1 MTQRSF
7 AAGLETSPAVSARY
21 LADLDKEA
29 AALAEKIQQNL
40 GAGRVKEIV
49 VSGYAALLAEVKDRV
64 RSAQYAALRAV
75 NKELV
80 GLYWDI
86 GRLITGKRTG
96 GTWGKAVVENLARD
110 LQTEFPGIQGFSP
123 QNLWRMR
130 QFFETW
136 HGFPKLSPLVREL
149 TWTHNL
155 LILGQCKR
163 PEEREFYL
171 RCCQRT
177 RWSKRELE
185 RQIRNCLF
193 ERAVL
198 SPPKIA
204 PLVRQL
210 HPDAGTVFKDTYL
223 LDFLDLPATHSER
236 QLQKALVANLKQFLI
251 ELGPDFCFAGE
262 QLRLQVGG
270 RDFYLDLL
278 FFHRTLQCL
287 VAFDLKVTQ
296 FEPEHLGK
304 MEFYLEA
311 LDRDY
316 RKAHERPSIGVMLCA
331 SKDHEVVEYALA
343 RSVSPALIAEYQTV
357 LPDKRLLRRKLHEF
371 YQLALPN
378 AAPTPHK
385 RRQSPVP

>member
-1 MTQRSF
+1 MTRAIKKPSRKTKPAKAGALVVVPSRAPAHESSF
-7 AAGLETSPAVSARY
+7 REIVEMI
-21 LADLDKEA
+21 EA
-29 AALAEKIQQNL
+29 ARARAYHAVNNELINLYWRVGEYISRRISGDGWGKNTVVALAEFIRRHEP
-40 GAGRVKEIV
+40 GAR
-49 VSGYAALLAEVKDRV
+49 
-64 RSAQYAALRAV
+64 
-75 NKELV
+75 
-80 GLYWDI
+80 
-86 GRLITGKRTG
+86 
-96 GTWGKAVVENLARD
+96 
-110 LQTEFPGIQGFSP
+110 GFSA

-136 HGFPKLSPLVREL
+136 RGLPKLSPLVREL

-155 LILGQCKR
+155 LIMGQCKR

-171 RCCQRT
+171 RFCQRT
-177 RWSKRELE
+177 HWSKRELE

-204 PLVRQL
+204 PLLREL
-210 HPDAGTVFKDTYL
+210 HPDSGTVFKDTYL

-262 QLRLQVGG
+262 QLRIQVGG

-343 RSVSPALIAEYQTV
+343 RSVSPALIAEYQTA
-357 LPDKRLLRRKLHEF
+357 LPDKQLLRRKLHEF
-371 YQLALPN
+371 YQLALPH
-378 AAPTPHK
+378 AAPSPPKPEIGSHAKEATVPSRIK
-385 RRQSPVP
+385 RKAARP

>member
-1 MTQRSF
+1 MARAMKKPSRKTKPAKTGALVVVPRRAPAHESSFREVVSLIQRARQRAF
-7 AAGLETSPAVSARY
+7 QAVNTE
-21 LADLDKEA
+21 LIDLYWRVGQYISHRISGDGWGKKTVV
-29 AALAEKIQQNL
+29 ALAGFIRRHEP
-40 GAGRVKEIV
+40 GAR
-49 VSGYAALLAEVKDRV
+49 
-64 RSAQYAALRAV
+64 
-75 NKELV
+75 
-80 GLYWDI
+80 
-86 GRLITGKRTG
+86 
-96 GTWGKAVVENLARD
+96 
-110 LQTEFPGIQGFSP
+110 GFSA

-311 LDRDY
+311 LDRDF
-316 RKAHERPSIGVMLCA
+316 RKANERPSIGVMLCA

-343 RSVSPALIAEYQTV
+343 RSVSPQ
-357 LPDKRLLRRKLHEF
+357 LRM
-371 YQLALPN
+371 
-378 AAPTPHK
+378 
-385 RRQSPVP
+385 RRES